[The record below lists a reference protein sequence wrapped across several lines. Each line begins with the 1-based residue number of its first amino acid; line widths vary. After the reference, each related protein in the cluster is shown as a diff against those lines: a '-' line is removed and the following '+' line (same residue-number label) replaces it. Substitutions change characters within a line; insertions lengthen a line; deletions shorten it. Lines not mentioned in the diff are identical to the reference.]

1 MIPITDII
9 NLPNNAQNYY
19 RKGCLALQNNDFA
32 LAKKYLEESYQ
43 IENSWPCFHELI
55 QLYLMTQNKQALKNL
70 WQQVLKGKDWRSLE
84 KNYLIAYA
92 YSVRSLKSQ
101 SEILVQL
108 YQIRD
113 QLQSLG
119 HDQQVLDSLIQQEQQ
134 KLELIDTLKNHRSSE
149 DLNQWVQ
156 QLCQSPLKKVMS
168 TVTDLYDLINTLE
181 IDAVFTSMLQNDQL
195 SNFIKSDIL
204 HFYLRQDRKD
214 SLKLLW
220 FNQAK
225 TVDLKELIPCK
236 QDPLFLDLSNRLDT
250 YCQDNNPNLYDDLYN
265 NLTLILLSF
274 YPFLQ
279 QAIPDEPLWFEH
291 FLAMNGVEESPDS
304 PLSLEVQTYLEL
316 ANREI
321 QNLLLSL
328 SF

>member
-1 MIPITDII
+1 MSDII

-19 RKGCLALQNNDFA
+19 RKGCLALQNNDFT

-43 IENSWPCFHELI
+43 IENNWPCFHELI
-55 QLYLMTQNKQALKNL
+55 QLYLMTQNNQALKKL
-70 WQQVLKGKDWRSLE
+70 WQQILKDKDWRSLD
-84 KNYLIAYA
+84 KNYLTAYA

-119 HDQQVLDSLIQQEQQ
+119 HDPQVLDSLIQQEQQ
-134 KLELIDTLKNHRSSE
+134 KLELIDTLKNHRSTE

-168 TVTDLYDLINTLE
+168 TVTDLYDLIDTLE
-181 IDAVFTSMLQNDQL
+181 IDAVFSSMLQNTQL

-214 SLKLLW
+214 RLELLW
-220 FNQAK
+220 FKQAK
-225 TVDLKELIPCK
+225 TVNLKELIPCK
-236 QDPLFLDLSNRLDT
+236 QDPLFLDLTKRLNT

-279 QAIPDEPLWFEH
+279 QAIPDESLWFDH

-304 PLSLEVQTYLEL
+304 LLSLEVQTYLEL